1 MRRHRTGYWSKVR
14 WIIRSLITLSVIWFC
29 GFLIFAQSLP
39 DAVLMPKAP
48 TDAIVVLTGGSLRL
62 ETGLELLANK
72 RAKKLFVS
80 GVHRGVDVQQ
90 LLNMVKRSPEA
101 VSCCIALG
109 YDADNTHGNALETS
123 SWIKQEEYRS
133 MRLVTSSY
141 HMLRSAAEFRAVMPD
156 IEIFEHPVFPKSF
169 KAKNWWVWPGST
181 GLIIG
186 EYNKYL
192 IAYARRTFLNIFS
205 FSV

>member
-1 MRRHRTGYWSKVR
+1 MLCARQELLFCASLGKFKDATAPTGYWSKVR

-80 GVHRGVDVQQ
+80 EFIVVLICNNCSIWLRDRQ
-90 LLNMVKRSPEA
+90 A

-109 YDADNTHGNALETS
+109 YDADNTVV
-123 SWIKQEEYRS
+123 
-133 MRLVTSSY
+133 MR
-141 HMLRSAAEFRAVMPD
+141 
-156 IEIFEHPVFPKSF
+156 
-169 KAKNWWVWPGST
+169 
-181 GLIIG
+181 
-186 EYNKYL
+186 
-192 IAYARRTFLNIFS
+192 
-205 FSV
+205 